1 MNSTLKRIIKTTIFV
16 AVVIGLIFSLKKA
29 TVQWEAQRQTVQA
42 SIDEIERSLSET
54 ADSDQ
59 RKQLEDKRRVLLRTL
74 PSFGNLDWSHI
85 LLASLTYALG
95 LVPAAVL
102 LHLSVTRFGHRPKLS
117 TSIAAHLLGHVGK
130 YVPGKALVVILRAG
144 VLGRAGVPLRDAT
157 VCIFMETLMMMAVG
171 GAIATLVVIWL
182 PLPKWI
188 TGLSAIAALVS
199 SLPTFPPIMTWFSQK
214 LLQRKD
220 AHEPSSQTVS
230 VEATSGE
237 TIRIE
242 HPQSPDGLDRPVDS
256 LQQDSP
262 TAPADRTNAAA
273 NSDQFNR
280 LSWGL
285 FFTGWLLQLSTWVLI
300 GLSFTLVVL
309 AIPIND
315 TLPSIFQLY
324 AISTAAI
331 SLAIVTGFAS
341 LLPGGAGVRELVLAT
356 VLGIMLSPA
365 HGLLAAILVRLV
377 HLAVEAFTAA
387 CSWLWLRYQDA

>member
-1 MNSTLKRIIKTTIFV
+1 
-16 AVVIGLIFSLKKA
+16 
-29 TVQWEAQRQTVQA
+29 
-42 SIDEIERSLSET
+42 
-54 ADSDQ
+54 
-59 RKQLEDKRRVLLRTL
+59 
-74 PSFGNLDWSHI
+74 
-85 LLASLTYALG
+85 
-95 LVPAAVL
+95 
-102 LHLSVTRFGHRPKLS
+102 
-117 TSIAAHLLGHVGK
+117 
-130 YVPGKALVVILRAG
+130 
-144 VLGRAGVPLRDAT
+144 
-157 VCIFMETLMMMAVG
+157 METLMMMAVG

-188 TGLSAIAALVS
+188 TGLSVIAALVS